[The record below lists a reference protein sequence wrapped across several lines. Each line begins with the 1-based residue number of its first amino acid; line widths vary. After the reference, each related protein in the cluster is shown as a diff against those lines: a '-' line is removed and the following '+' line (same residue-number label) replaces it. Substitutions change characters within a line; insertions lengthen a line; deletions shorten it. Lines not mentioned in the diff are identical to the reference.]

1 MTELAKIVMAEKFG
15 GPDVLRVVERRLP
28 PPGPGRVAVRVKA
41 VGVNP
46 VDLKILAGSR
56 GRLPELPWQPGF
68 EAAGVVT
75 AVGPDVTA
83 WRPGDEV
90 IVFRAAGTYAS
101 ALDVPEAAL
110 TRKPASVPWEQA
122 AGLLLVGA
130 TAVHALEA
138 THVGTGDVVLAHG
151 AAGSVGQVLVQLA
164 RQRGASV
171 IGTASLRNHE
181 LLRSLG
187 ATPVE
192 YGEALGS
199 RVRKIGSPTVAIDL
213 VGTQEALDVSLALV
227 ADRARIVTI
236 VNAPAFLG
244 AGALAIGGGPGADP
258 GTAIRDAARGQ
269 LASLSGTGQLSLRIA
284 KTFPLDQAADALR
297 FVGEGH
303 ADDKVIL
310 LP

>member
-1 MTELAKIVMAEKFG
+1 MTELAKVVLAEKFG
-15 GPDVLRVVERRLP
+15 GPEVLKVVERPLP
-28 PPGPGRVAVRVKA
+28 PPGAGKVAVRVKA

-46 VDLKILAGSR
+46 IDLKILSGAR
-56 GRLPELPWQPGF
+56 GGGPELPWLPGF

-101 ALDVPEAAL
+101 ALVVPEGAL
-110 TRKPASVPWEQA
+110 TKKPASVTWEQA
-122 AGLLLVGA
+122 AGLLLVGG
-130 TAVHALEA
+130 TAVHALTA
-138 THVGTGDVVLAHG
+138 THVATGDVVLVHG

-171 IGTASLRNHE
+171 IGTASARNHE

-187 ATPVE
+187 ATPVA
-192 YGEALGS
+192 YGEGLAS
-199 RVRKIGSPTVAIDL
+199 RVRAIGSPTVALDL
-213 VGTQEALDVSLALV
+213 VGTKEALEVSLALV
-227 ADRARIVTI
+227 ADRARILTI
-236 VNAPAFLG
+236 VNAPAFLA

-258 GTAIRDAARGQ
+258 GTAIRDAARSQ
-269 LASLSGTGQLSLRIA
+269 LAALAGAGQLSLQIA
-284 KTFPLDQAADALR
+284 KTFPLDRAADAMRL
-297 FVGEGH
+297 VAEGH
-303 ADDKVIL
+303 ANGKVIL

>member
-1 MTELAKIVMAEKFG
+1 MTELAKVVLAEKFG
-15 GPDVLRVVERRLP
+15 GPEVLKVVERPLP
-28 PPGPGRVAVRVKA
+28 PPGAGKVAVRVKA

-46 VDLKILAGSR
+46 IDLKILSGAR
-56 GRLPELPWQPGF
+56 GGGPELPWLPGF
-68 EAAGVVT
+68 EAAGVVS

-90 IVFRAAGTYAS
+90 IVYRAAGTYAS
-101 ALDVPEAAL
+101 ALVVPEGAL
-110 TRKPASVPWEQA
+110 TKKPASVSWEQA
-122 AGLLLVGA
+122 AGLLLVGG
-130 TAVHALEA
+130 TAVHALTA
-138 THVGTGDVVLAHG
+138 THVGAGDVVLAHG

-171 IGTASLRNHE
+171 IGTASARNHE

-192 YGEALGS
+192 YGEGLAS
-199 RVRKIGSPTVAIDL
+199 RVRAIGSPTVALDL
-213 VGTQEALDVSLALV
+213 VGTKEALEVSLALV
-227 ADRARIVTI
+227 ADRARILTI
-236 VNAPAFLG
+236 VNPPVFLA

-258 GTAIRDAARGQ
+258 GTAIRDAARSQ
-269 LASLSGTGQLSLRIA
+269 LAALAGAGQLSLQIA

-297 FVGEGH
+297 LVAEGH
-303 ADDKVIL
+303 ANGKVIL

>member
-1 MTELAKIVMAEKFG
+1 MTELAKVVLAEKFG
-15 GPDVLRVVERRLP
+15 GPEVLKVVERPLP
-28 PPGPGRVAVRVKA
+28 PPGAGKVAVRVKA

-46 VDLKILAGSR
+46 IDLKILSGAR
-56 GRLPELPWQPGF
+56 GGGPELPWLPGF
-68 EAAGVVT
+68 EAAGVVS

-90 IVFRAAGTYAS
+90 IVYRAAGTYAS
-101 ALDVPEAAL
+101 ALVVPEGAL
-110 TRKPASVPWEQA
+110 TKKPASVSWEQA
-122 AGLLLVGA
+122 AGLLLVGG
-130 TAVHALEA
+130 TAVHALTA
-138 THVGTGDVVLAHG
+138 THVGAGDVVLAHG

-171 IGTASLRNHE
+171 IGTASARNHE

-192 YGEALGS
+192 YGEGLAS
-199 RVRKIGSPTVAIDL
+199 RVRAIGSPTVALDL
-213 VGTQEALDVSLALV
+213 VGTKEALEVSLALV
-227 ADRARIVTI
+227 ADRARILTI
-236 VNAPAFLG
+236 VNPPVFLA

-258 GTAIRDAARGQ
+258 GTAIRDAARSQ
-269 LASLSGTGQLSLRIA
+269 VAALAGAGQLSLQIA

-297 FVGEGH
+297 LVAEGH
-303 ADDKVIL
+303 ANGKVIL

>member
-1 MTELAKIVMAEKFG
+1 MTELAKIVVAEKFG
-15 GPDVLRVVERRLP
+15 GPEVLQVVERQLP
-28 PPGPGRVAVRVKA
+28 PPGPGQVAVRVKA

-46 VDLKILAGSR
+46 IDLKILAGAR
-56 GRLPELPWQPGF
+56 GRAPELPWRPGF

-75 AVGPDVTA
+75 TVGPDVTA

-90 IVFRAAGTYAS
+90 IVFRAVGTYAS
-101 ALDVPEAAL
+101 ALVVPEGAL
-110 TRKPASVPWEQA
+110 TRKPASVSWEQA

-130 TAVHALEA
+130 TAVHALAA
-138 THVGTGDVVLAHG
+138 THVGAGDVVLVHG

-164 RQRGASV
+164 RRDGASV
-171 IGTASLRNHE
+171 IGTASPRNHE

-192 YGEALGS
+192 YGDALAS
-199 RVRKIGSPTVAIDL
+199 RVREIGSPTVAVDL

-227 ADRARIVTI
+227 PDRARILTI
-236 VNAPAFLG
+236 VNAPAFLA

-258 GTAIRDAARGQ
+258 GTAIRDAARSQ
-269 LASLSGTGQLSLRIA
+269 LATLAGAGQLSLRIA
-284 KTFPLDQAADALR
+284 KTFPLDHAADAHR
-297 FVGEGH
+297 FVAEGH
-303 ADDKVIL
+303 ATGKVIL

>member
-1 MTELAKIVMAEKFG
+1 
-15 GPDVLRVVERRLP
+15 
-28 PPGPGRVAVRVKA
+28 VKA

-46 VDLKILAGSR
+46 VDLKILAGTR
-56 GRLPELPWQPGF
+56 GRAPDLPWQPGF

-75 AVGPDVTA
+75 EVGPDVTA

-101 ALDVPEAAL
+101 ALVVSEGAL
-110 TRKPASVPWEQA
+110 TAKPVSLSWEQA
-122 AGLLLVGA
+122 AGLLLVGT
-130 TAVHALEA
+130 TAVHALDA
-138 THVGTGDVVLAHG
+138 THVGTGDLVLAHG
-151 AAGSVGQVLVQLA
+151 AAGSVGLVLVQLA
-164 RQRGASV
+164 RRQGASV
-171 IGTASLRNHE
+171 IGTASQRNHE

-192 YGEALGS
+192 YGDGLAS
-199 RVRKIGSPTVAIDL
+199 RVQGIGTPTVAIDL

-227 ADRARIVTI
+227 ANRARVLTV
-236 VNAPAFLG
+236 VNAPAFLA

-269 LASLSGTGQLSLRIA
+269 LAWLAGTGQLSVRIA
-284 KTFPLDQAADALR
+284 KTFPLDRAADALR
-297 FVGEGH
+297 LVGEGH
-303 ADDKVIL
+303 PDGKVIL

>member
-1 MTELAKIVMAEKFG
+1 MTELAKIVLAEKFG
-15 GPDVLRVVERRLP
+15 GPEVLRVVERQLL
-28 PPGPGRVAVRVKA
+28 PPGPGQVGVRVKA
-41 VGVNP
+41 IGVNP
-46 VDLKILAGSR
+46 VDLKILAGTR
-56 GRLPELPWQPGF
+56 GRAPDLPWQPGF

-75 AVGPDVTA
+75 EVGPDVTA

-101 ALDVPEAAL
+101 ALVVPEGAL
-110 TRKPASVPWEQA
+110 TVKPASLSWEQA

-138 THVGTGDVVLAHG
+138 TRVGTGDVVLAHG

-164 RQRGASV
+164 RRRGASV
-171 IGTASLRNHE
+171 IGTASLRNHQ

-192 YGEALGS
+192 YGEGLAS
-199 RVRKIGSPTVAIDL
+199 RVRNIGTPTVAIDL

-227 ADRARIVTI
+227 ANRARVLTI
-236 VNAPAFLG
+236 VNAPAFLA
-244 AGALAIGGGPGADP
+244 AGAVAIGGGPGADP

-269 LASLSGTGQLSLRIA
+269 LASLAGSGQLSVRIA
-284 KTFPLDQAADALR
+284 KTFPLDRAVDALR
-297 FVGEGH
+297 LVGEGH
-303 ADDKVIL
+303 PDGKVIL
-310 LP
+310 VP